1 MWMSELDAARE
12 VLRHW
17 TAVAPAWDRYRDRLF
32 EDVRSVSE
40 WLVDQ
45 INPEPGQT
53 VLELAA
59 GPGETGFLAAA
70 RLGST
75 GRLICSD
82 VVPAMVDAAR
92 RGAAE
97 RGLDNVECR
106 VLDAQ
111 QIDLP
116 DASVDGVISRF
127 GLMLMPEQQ
136 RAIAEIRRVLRPG
149 GRCAYATW
157 GLPQHNP
164 WIFQLVAAL
173 LQNGVAPPGDP
184 FAPGGLFSLATPES
198 NHTLAAAGGF
208 TDVTVDELTGTM
220 RFDDPDDYWT
230 NIASVAGP
238 VAELVSSLD
247 DAQVKAIRSTLDAAL
262 APFERDGA
270 LQIPWLATVTSVA

>member
-1 MWMSELDAARE
+1 MSEINAAE
-12 VLRHW
+12 AALRHW
-17 TAVAPAWDRYRDRLF
+17 SAVAPAWDSYRHRLF

-45 INPEPGQT
+45 VDPQPGQT

-82 VVPAMVDAAR
+82 FVPAMVEAAR

-97 RGLDNVECR
+97 QGLDNIECR
-106 VLDAQ
+106 ILDAC

-116 DASVDGVISRF
+116 DRSVDSVLSRF
-127 GLMLMPEQQ
+127 GLMLVPDQQ
-136 RAIAEIRRVLRPG
+136 AAIAEIRRVLRPG

-164 WIFQLVAAL
+164 WIFNVVAAL
-173 LQNGVAPPGDP
+173 LQNGFPPPGDA
-184 FAPGGLFSLATPES
+184 FAPGGMFSLATSEN
-198 NHTLAAAGGF
+198 NHALAAAGGF
-208 TDVTVDELTGTM
+208 TDVTVDELTGAM
-220 RFDDPDDYWT
+220 RFDGTDDYWT
-230 NIASVAGP
+230 YIGSVAGP

-247 DAQVKAIRSTLDAAL
+247 GDQVKAVRGVLDPSL
-262 APFERDGA
+262 QPFEHDGA
-270 LQIPWLATVTSVA
+270 LAIPWLATVTSLA

>member
-1 MWMSELDAARE
+1 MSDED

-17 TAVAPAWDRYRDRLF
+17 STVAAAWESYRDRLF
-32 EDVRSVSE
+32 TDVHSVSD

-45 INPEPGQT
+45 VDPQPGQT

-70 RLGST
+70 RLGPA
-75 GRLICSD
+75 GRLISSD
-82 VVPAMVDAAR
+82 LVPAMVEAAR

-111 QIDLP
+111 HIDLP
-116 DASVDGVISRF
+116 DSSVDGVFSRF
-127 GLMLMPEQQ
+127 GLMLVPDQK
-136 RAIAEIRRVLRPG
+136 RAIAEMRRVLRPG

-164 WIFQLVAAL
+164 WIFNVVAAL

-198 NHTLAAAGGF
+198 NNALATAGGF
-208 TDVTVDELTGTM
+208 SDVTVDELTGTM

-230 NIASVAGP
+230 HITAVAGP
-238 VAELVSSLD
+238 VAELVDSLD
-247 DAQVKAIRSTLDAAL
+247 AEQVEAIRGTLDPSL
-262 APFERDGA
+262 APFGQDGA
-270 LQIPWLATVTSVA
+270 LEIPWTATVTSMA

>member
-1 MWMSELDAARE
+1 MSETDATAE
-12 VLRHW
+12 TLRHW
-17 TAVAPAWDRYRDRLF
+17 SAVASAWDEYRNRLF
-32 EDVRSVSE
+32 EDVRSVSDWIIE
-40 WLVDQ
+40 YVDPQ
-45 INPEPGQT
+45 PGQT
-53 VLELAA
+53 VLELTA

-75 GRLICSD
+75 GRLISSD
-82 VVPAMVDAAR
+82 FVPAMVDAAR
-92 RGAAE
+92 RGADE

-116 DASVDGVISRF
+116 DNSVDGVLSRF
-127 GLMLMPEQQ
+127 GLMLVPHQQ

-173 LQNGVAPPGDP
+173 VQNGIAPPGDP
-184 FAPGGLFSLATPES
+184 FAPGGLFSLATADS
-198 NHTLAAAGGF
+198 NRALAAAGGF
-208 TDVTVDELTGTM
+208 TDVTIDEVTGAM

-230 NIASVAGP
+230 HIAAVSGP
-238 VAELVSSLD
+238 IAELVSSLD
-247 DAQVKAIRSTLDAAL
+247 GDRVGAIRSVLDPSLAA
-262 APFERDGA
+262 FERDGA
-270 LQIPWLATVTSVA
+270 LEIPWLATVTGVA

>member
-1 MWMSELDAARE
+1 S
-12 VLRHW
+12 
-17 TAVAPAWDRYRDRLF
+17 AVAPAWDKYRDRLF
-32 EDVRSVSE
+32 EDVRSVSD
-40 WLVDQ
+40 WMVDYVDPQ
-45 INPEPGQT
+45 PGQT

-59 GPGETGFLAAA
+59 GPGETGFLAAT

-75 GRLICSD
+75 GRLISSD
-82 VVPAMVDAAR
+82 FVPAMVHAAR
-92 RGAAE
+92 RGADE
-97 RGLDNVECR
+97 RGLNNVECR

-116 DASVDGVISRF
+116 DSSVDGVLSRF
-127 GLMLMPEQQ
+127 GLMLVPHQQ

-173 LQNGVAPPGDP
+173 VQNGIAPPGDP
-184 FAPGGLFSLATPES
+184 FAPGGLFSLATEES
-198 NHTLAAAGGF
+198 NSALAADGGF
-208 TDVTVDELTGTM
+208 TDVTIDELTGTM

-230 NIASVAGP
+230 HVAAVSGP

-247 DAQVKAIRSTLDAAL
+247 GDQVTAIRSILDPSVAA
-262 APFERDGA
+262 FERDGA
-270 LQIPWLATVTSVA
+270 LQIPWLATVTGVA